1 MDSTERIEFNEKI
14 VPREIVEEME
24 ESYLDYAMSV
34 IVGRAIPDVTDGLKA
49 IHRRIVYAMADG
61 GYSSEKPTNKSARI
75 VGEVMGKYHPHGEMA
90 IYDAL
95 VRMAQPWNM
104 RYPLI
109 EGQGNFGSNDG
120 DAAAAMRYTE
130 VRLRP
135 IAEYLVSDIKK
146 DTAEFVPT
154 FDAKTLEPLL
164 LPAGLPL
171 LLMNG
176 TEGIA
181 VGVATR
187 IPPHNLTELSA
198 AVKHLIAKPDAPVDE
213 LMQHV
218 TGPDFPSGGF
228 IIGAEGIKSA
238 YRTGRGSI
246 VIRGRAEIEQD
257 RRDRFRIVITEV
269 PYQVNKAVLVERI
282 AELVTS
288 KKLQGISDIRDE
300 SDRTGSRVVIEL
312 KRDANPQVILNN
324 LYKST
329 PLQITYGV
337 IMLALRNGAPRVM
350 DLKHILVEFVDYRRD
365 VVTRRTRFELRVAQE
380 REHILE
386 GLKIALD
393 RLDEIVDAIR
403 SSKNR
408 EAASFRLQ
416 EEFELSEAQA
426 KAILD
431 MRLAQLTGLERQKV
445 LDELK
450 ELKVRIKE
458 LKAILADPKKVDEVI
473 SIELDEAV
481 EKFGDP
487 RRTVILRDADGAD
500 IDEEDLVKDEPV
512 VVSLTANGYVKRVPL
527 STFRVQGRGG
537 RGLIGQTMKTD
548 DVVRAVLTTSTL
560 NTILCFTDRGNVYS
574 LRVFRIPSFERTAKG
589 TPIINLIGITAGETV
604 TALVSL
610 EDFSRPCLFMCTRLG
625 VVKKVELASFASLRV
640 TGKRA
645 IHLDDRDSLDFVRP
659 TTGDDEI
666 IISTRKGLAVR
677 FNESEVRTM
686 GTSARGVKGVRLS
699 GEDDAVIGMN
709 IVQPERE
716 LLVVSELGYGKRT
729 DLEEFRQTHRGTKGI
744 ICMRVK
750 EKTGP
755 VVSAHVV
762 GEEDEFLVVTLHGM
776 LIRSEVK
783 QVSQQGRATQGVRVI
798 NLKPEDAVSSVEVIH
813 SGEKDEP
820 LFE

>member
-49 IHRRIVYAMADG
+49 IHRRIIYAMADG
-61 GYSSEKPTNKSARI
+61 GYTSDKQTNKSARI

-135 IAEYLVSDIKK
+135 IAEYLVGDIKK
-146 DTAEFVPT
+146 ETAEFVPT

-187 IPPHNLTELSA
+187 IPPHNLRELSGA
-198 AVKHLIAKPDAPVDE
+198 LKHLIANPDSPVDE
-213 LMQHV
+213 LMQFV

-228 IIGAEGIKSA
+228 IIGAEGIRNA

-246 VIRGRAEIEQD
+246 MIRGRAEIEQD

-269 PYQVNKAVLVERI
+269 PYQVNKAALVERI
-282 AELVTS
+282 AGLVTG

-350 DLKHILVEFVDYRRD
+350 DLKLILAEFIVYRRD
-365 VVTRRTRFELRVAQE
+365 VVTKRTRYELKVAQE

-408 EAASFRLQ
+408 EAASLRLR

-450 ELKVRIKE
+450 GLKVRIKE
-458 LKAILADPKKVDEVI
+458 LTAILADPKKVDEVI
-473 SIELDEAV
+473 VTELDEAV
-481 EKFGDP
+481 EKFGDQ

-527 STFRVQGRGG
+527 STYRVQGRGG

-548 DVVRAVLTTSTL
+548 DVVRGMLTTSTL
-560 NTILCFTDRGNVYS
+560 NTILSFTDRGNVYS

-625 VVKKVELASFASLRV
+625 IVKKVELTAFASLRV

-645 IHLDDRDSLDFVRP
+645 IHLDDKDSLDFVQP

-699 GEDDAVIGMN
+699 GDDDAVIGMN

-716 LLVVSELGYGKRT
+716 LLVVSELGFGKRT
-729 DLEEFRQTHRGTKGI
+729 DLAEFRQTHRGTKGI

-755 VVSAHVV
+755 VVSAHTV
-762 GEEDEFLVVTLHGM
+762 GEEDEFLVITLHGM